1 MCGCAFLRNA
11 WEHGRYWRS
20 CSCFF
25 SSLRSSLPSIL
36 STFCLWSSSSRI
48 SSRERRYS
56 AYQYPS
62 SFVCF
67 CFQHTGSCLA
77 LQGCRTAKKQGR
89 LTSQQAAPHGIN
101 TPLFYGGKPGKDTAC
116 RLPYPLL
123 IPVYILHVR
132 GVNAP
137 CFICSEKCYPR
148 GMAT

>member
-56 AYQYPS
+56 AYQYLS

-77 LQGCRTAKKQGR
+77 LQGCRTAKKAGAAYLAASR
-89 LTSQQAAPHGIN
+89 PAWDKYPIILWWQA
-101 TPLFYGGKPGKDTAC
+101 GKGY
-116 RLPYPLL
+116 RLPPAISAPDSGVYP
-123 IPVYILHVR
+123 
-132 GVNAP
+132 P
-137 CFICSEKCYPR
+137 CPR
-148 GMAT
+148 RKRALFHMF